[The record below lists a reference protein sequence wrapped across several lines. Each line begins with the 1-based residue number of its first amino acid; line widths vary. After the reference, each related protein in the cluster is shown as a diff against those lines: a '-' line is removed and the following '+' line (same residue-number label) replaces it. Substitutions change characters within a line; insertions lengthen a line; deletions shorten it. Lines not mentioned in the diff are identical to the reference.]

1 MAFPVTAICWSSRLL
16 VTPAMI
22 DGVRITLAKMSDMTA
37 IIRTR
42 VQRLPLT
49 MDLEARNRAVLKL
62 LIAVFMAVNRPLAA
76 RIATTAK
83 VPGRLVPDVGPRRG
97 LITLRGSSSQN
108 SDLHINSFE
117 FRSPNTCHLSET
129 LGA

>member
-16 VTPAMI
+16 VTPAMME
-22 DGVRITLAKMSDMTA
+22 GVRITLAKMSDMTA

-62 LIAVFMAVNRPLAA
+62 LMAVFMAVN
-76 RIATTAK
+76 
-83 VPGRLVPDVGPRRG
+83 
-97 LITLRGSSSQN
+97 
-108 SDLHINSFE
+108 
-117 FRSPNTCHLSET
+117 
-129 LGA
+129 